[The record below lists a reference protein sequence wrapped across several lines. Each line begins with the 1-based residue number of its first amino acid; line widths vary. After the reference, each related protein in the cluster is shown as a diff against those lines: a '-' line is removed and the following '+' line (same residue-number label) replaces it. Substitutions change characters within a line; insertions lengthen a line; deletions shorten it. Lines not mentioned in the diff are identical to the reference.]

1 MNDSERLKQYSYGTP
16 GKPGGRPAGSRNR
29 LTGAFLNKL
38 ADDFE
43 QHGDAV
49 IRIARIEKPVEY
61 LKIVAS
67 ILPRELAINDAKLG
81 DMSEEEVAA
90 LLETVRE
97 LRAKTAATQTELDG
111 DPPH

>member
-1 MNDSERLKQYSYGTP
+1 MSTDHLNKFKLTP
-16 GKPGGRPAGSRNR
+16 GTGGRPAGSRNR
-29 LTGAFLNKL
+29 LTGAFLHKL

-49 IRIARIEKPVEY
+49 IRIARIERPVEY

-97 LRAKTAATQTELDG
+97 LRSKTLATAEPEPA
-111 DPPH
+111 PPHGSVH